1 MVITVYAGAQT
12 TVEQKYLSAAKEL
25 GCEIAKRGDVL
36 MYGGGGTGCMGE
48 LARGALANAG
58 KVVGVVPRDMRG
70 LNPLIPEQPDVNF
83 IWTMNMADRKGVM
96 ENNSDA
102 IIVLP
107 GGVGSMDEYFEAL
120 TLKGLHKD
128 KKPIILLNLDGFY
141 EPVLNVLRSF
151 EEKGFLRQ
159 TVEELTAAAKDVK
172 EAMRL
177 IDEQMNRE

>member
-1 MVITVYAGAQT
+1 MVITVYAGAQK
-12 TVEQKYLSAAKEL
+12 VDEKYLNAAHEL
-25 GCEIAKRGDVL
+25 GAKIAAAGDVL
-36 MYGGGGTGCMGE
+36 MYGGGGTGCMGA
-48 LARGALANAG
+48 LAQGALENGG

-70 LNPLIPEQPDVNF
+70 LNPLVKEQPNVNF

-120 TLKGLHKD
+120 TLKGLHGS

-141 EPVLNVLRSF
+141 EPVLSTLRSF

-159 TVEELTAAAKDVK
+159 SVAELTAAAKDVA
-172 EAMRL
+172 EAMQIINEHFGRK
-177 IDEQMNRE
+177 